1 MQTFFLFAL
10 IIASVGL
17 MVIAI
22 SKWKIHP
29 FIVMTVI
36 ALLVGLIWGAVYPE
50 SELTPAKVVNSV
62 KSGFGD
68 IMTSIGIVILCGTII
83 GTILEKTG
91 AALTMANAILKL
103 VGKKRSV
110 VAMGAMGYVTGIPVF
125 CDSGFVVL
133 SPISRALAAQSNVS
147 LAVMGTALSGGLYAT
162 HCLVPPTPGPIAA
175 ANTLGIGDNLLLVM
189 GMGVLASILPL
200 IAGLL
205 FAKYIG
211 KSVKSADETGDSA
224 ETAKTYEELV
234 ASFGK
239 LPGGFDALAPI
250 VVPIV
255 LMALGSIAS
264 MAGWTGIAFDLF
276 NFLGKP
282 IIALAV
288 GTIFAVIQLAATKK
302 LGEFYDLTNETLK
315 VTGPILFVTAAGGV
329 LGKVIATSDMVNFI
343 TEHATVLGSVGIF
356 FPFLLAAIL
365 KSAQGSSTVA
375 ITTTA
380 GIVAPLL
387 GAIGM
392 STPAEI
398 ALVVMAIGAGAM
410 TVSHANDSYFWVV
423 TNFGQMTPEQGYKT
437 QTMLT
442 LVLGLASMIGIF
454 ILSLIF

>member
-162 HCLVPPTPGPIAA
+162 HCLVPPTPGPIAMA
-175 ANTLGIGDNLLLVM
+175 GTLNADLGLTILV
-189 GMGVLASILPL
+189 GLVISIPAVVVAVLY
-200 IAGLL
+200 
-205 FAKYIG
+205 AK
-211 KSVKSADETGDSA
+211 
-224 ETAKTYEELV
+224 LV
-234 ASFGK
+234 ASKIDIPANSEYTLDELKEKYGK
-239 LPGGFDALAPI
+239 LPGTLHSFSPI
-250 VVPIV
+250 LLPIV
-255 LMALGSIAS
+255 L
-264 MAGWTGIAFDLF
+264 
-276 NFLGKP
+276 
-282 IIALAV
+282 IALSSVAGRLPRQPLRHRLPV
-288 GTIFAVIQLAATKK
+288 HLHHLHRQSRCGS
-302 LGEFYDLTNETLK
+302 
-315 VTGPILFVTAAGGV
+315 AAGCVPCHNADPRAGKIPYSGV
-329 LGKVIATSDMVNFI
+329 GHSGRYGQRC
-343 TEHATVLGSVGIF
+343 H
-356 FPFLLAAIL
+356 PRHHRCRRLLRRHPE
-365 KSAQGSSTVA
+365 
-375 ITTTA
+375 
-380 GIVAPLL
+380 AP
-387 GAIGM
+387 A
-392 STPAEI
+392 
-398 ALVVMAIGAGAM
+398 
-410 TVSHANDSYFWVV
+410 HR
-423 TNFGQMTPEQGYKT
+423 
-437 QTMLT
+437 
-442 LVLGLASMIGIF
+442 
-454 ILSLIF
+454 